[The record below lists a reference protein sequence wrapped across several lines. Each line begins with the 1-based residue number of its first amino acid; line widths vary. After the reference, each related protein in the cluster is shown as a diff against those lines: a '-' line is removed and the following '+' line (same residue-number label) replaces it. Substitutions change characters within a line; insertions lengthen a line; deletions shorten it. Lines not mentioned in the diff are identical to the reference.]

1 MIGFGRNPFRKH
13 IMSNV
18 VILGA
23 QWGDEGKGKIVDL
36 FSDRFDMVVR
46 YQGGHNAGHTVRIG
60 DKTFVLKLIPSGILR
75 PGKQAIIGN
84 GLVVDPAALIT
95 EIETL
100 EAAGIE
106 VSRQLKISNRA
117 HVIFPFHRMME
128 KMSED
133 RPGRISIGTTSR
145 GIGPC
150 YEDKIGRR
158 GIRIADLL
166 DRETFAAQ
174 YDALVEEK
182 EIIARALDIHDGKM
196 DFAAIRKQ
204 YEEYAER
211 LRPMVCDT
219 ASLVNEAMSRGKRVM
234 FEGAQ
239 ATMLDIDHGTYPFV
253 TSSSATAGGLC
264 TGAGV
269 APTRIDG
276 VIGVSKAYITRVGGG
291 PFPTEI
297 HDAVGERIREIGR
310 EFGAVTG
317 RPRRCGWFDVP
328 LLRYTAMINGF
339 DGMVV
344 TKLDVLDHLGEIPV
358 CVEYR
363 RCGATLESM
372 PATTR
377 EIETIEPVY
386 EKLPGWSEPTAG
398 VSRYED
404 LPAKARA
411 YLEFLESSTGVEI
424 GCISTGPERNQ
435 TIVRGGSRLAKLIV

>member
-1 MIGFGRNPFRKH
+1 
-13 IMSNV
+13 MSNV

-36 FSDRFDMVVR
+36 FSDRFAMVVR

-84 GLVVDPAALIT
+84 GLVVDPAALIA
-95 EIETL
+95 EIDAL

-106 VSRQLKISNRA
+106 VSRQLSISNRA

-128 KMSED
+128 KMSEE
-133 RPGRISIGTTSR
+133 RPGRTSIGTTSR

-150 YEDKIGRR
+150 YEDKIARR
-158 GIRIADLL
+158 GIRMADLL

-174 YDALVEEK
+174 YDNLVEEK
-182 EIIARALDIHDGKM
+182 EIIARALDIHEQM
-196 DFAAIRKQ
+196 DFAGIRAQ
-204 YEEYAER
+204 YEAYAER

-219 ASLVNEAMSRGKRVM
+219 SRLINDAMKEGKWVM

-269 APTRIDG
+269 APTRING
-276 VIGVSKAYITRVGGG
+276 VIGVSKAYITRVGAG

-297 HDAVGERIREIGR
+297 HGEAGERIREIGH

-317 RPRRCGWFDVP
+317 RPRRCGWFDAP

-339 DGMVV
+339 DSMVV
-344 TKLDVLDHLGEIPV
+344 TKLDVLDHLDEIPV

-363 RCGATLESM
+363 RCGVSLSDM

-377 EIETIEPVY
+377 EIETLEPVY
-386 EKLPGWSEPTAG
+386 ERLPGWSTPTAG
-398 VSRYED
+398 ISRYEE
-404 LPAKARA
+404 LPAKARQ
-411 YLEFLESSTGVEI
+411 YLEFLESRTGVEV
-424 GCISTGPERNQ
+424 GCISTGAERNQ
-435 TIVRGGSRLAKLIV
+435 TIVRRGSRLEKLIA

>member
-1 MIGFGRNPFRKH
+1 
-13 IMSNV
+13 MSNV

-46 YQGGHNAGHTVRIG
+46 YQGGHNAGHTVKID

-75 PGKQAIIGN
+75 PGKRAVIGN
-84 GLVVDPAALIT
+84 GLVVDPAALIS

-100 EAAGIE
+100 EAAGIP
-106 VSRQLKISNRA
+106 VSRQLSISNRA
-117 HVIFPFHRMME
+117 HVIFPHHRMME

-133 RPGRISIGTTSR
+133 RPGRTSIGTTSR

-150 YEDKIGRR
+150 YEDKFGRR
-158 GIRIADLL
+158 GIRMADLL
-166 DRETFAAQ
+166 DKETFAAQ
-174 YDALVEEK
+174 YDCLVEEK
-182 EIIARALDIHDGKM
+182 EIIARALDIHEDM
-196 DFAAIRKQ
+196 DFAGIRSQ
-204 YEEYAER
+204 YEAYAER

-219 ASLVNEAMSRGKRVM
+219 ARLINDAMTQGKWVM

-253 TSSSATAGGLC
+253 TSSSAAAGGLC

-297 HDAVGERIREIGR
+297 HDEAGARIREIGR

-339 DGMVV
+339 DSMVI
-344 TKLDVLDHLGEIPV
+344 TKLDVLDHLDQIPV

-363 RCGATLESM
+363 RCGATLDAM

-377 EIETIEPVY
+377 EIATIEPVY
-386 EKLPGWSEPTAG
+386 QMLPGWTTPTAG

-404 LPAKARA
+404 LPEKARQ
-411 YLEFLESSTGVEI
+411 YLEFLESRTGVEV

-435 TIVRGGSRLAKLIV
+435 TILRRGSRLEKLIA

>member
-1 MIGFGRNPFRKH
+1 
-13 IMSNV
+13 MSNV

-36 FSDRFDMVVR
+36 FSDRFAMVVR

-75 PGKQAIIGN
+75 RGKQAIIGN
-84 GLVVDPAALIT
+84 GLVVDPAALIA
-95 EIETL
+95 EIEAL
-100 EAAGIE
+100 EAVGIE
-106 VSRQLKISNRA
+106 VSRQLSISNRA

-128 KMSED
+128 KMSEE
-133 RPGRISIGTTSR
+133 RPGRTSIGTTSR

-150 YEDKIGRR
+150 YEDKIARR
-158 GIRIADLL
+158 GIRMADLL
-166 DRETFAAQ
+166 DRKTFAAQ
-174 YDALVEEK
+174 YDNLVEEK
-182 EIIARALDIHDGKM
+182 EIIARALDIHEQM
-196 DFAAIRKQ
+196 DFAGIRAQ
-204 YEEYAER
+204 YEAYAER

-219 ASLVNEAMSRGKRVM
+219 SRLINDAMRQGKWVM

-276 VIGVSKAYITRVGGG
+276 VVGVSKAYITRVGAG

-297 HDAVGERIREIGR
+297 HGEAGQRIREIGR

-317 RPRRCGWFDVP
+317 RPRRCGWFDAP
-328 LLRYTAMINGF
+328 LLRYSAMINGF
-339 DGMVV
+339 DSMVV
-344 TKLDVLDHLGEIPV
+344 TKLDVLDHLDEIPV

-363 RCGATLESM
+363 CCGAALADM

-377 EIETIEPVY
+377 EIEAIEPVY
-386 EKLPGWSEPTAG
+386 ERLPGWTTPTAG
-398 VSRYED
+398 ISRYEE
-404 LPAKARA
+404 LPKKARE
-411 YLEFLESSTGVEI
+411 YLEFLESRTGVEV

-435 TIVRGGSRLAKLIV
+435 TIVRSGSRLAKLIA